1 MSKLLLKVKADALRS
16 IELIPAILEIYDDKI
31 IFRDKGLLS
40 RKESTISYKQVSQ
53 VSINKGLIHSTLEVI
68 NTGGYKNIKLEHIGN
83 KLDLEAKEL
92 IENFVHIVHT
102 SDFSLAS
109 NNDPLKKL
117 EELKILLEKGFINE
131 KEFNAK
137 RKEILSRI

>member
-83 KLDLEAKEL
+83 KLALEAKEL